1 MRLSDDGTFAENE
14 RILVGIKPFSESDH
28 SPLIPLMQCLLIIM
42 NDAMRIH
49 MYNNVPDDA
58 SNRIVDE
65 KEEEEV
71 NREQLRISNRGIS
84 RSRRNRD

>member
-1 MRLSDDGTFAENE
+1 MTERSLKTNE
-14 RILVGIKPFSESDH
+14 FSLGLKPFSESDH

-49 MYNNVPDDA
+49 MYNNIPDDA

-65 KEEEEV
+65 KEEEEEV
-71 NREQLRISNRGIS
+71 NRGQLRISNRGIS
-84 RSRRNRD
+84 SSRRNRD